1 MYGEDAATGGKLL
14 RPPAPV
20 MLCAHAHDCTTQGN
34 KNSLQSSRHR
44 ANFRYF
50 SRTRAPS
57 ILLMNKLIRPVVQ
70 CGPTSLPRSS
80 QHRRF
85 GSLVFTQVQALD
97 FGLFHSVELSHV
109 LYVVVMVQPGTWG
122 TTFLFSRWCHF
133 QLPARILVKTLVT
146 YRNKPALYIAIINFG
161 VPCLVQEI

>member
-1 MYGEDAATGGKLL
+1 MQSAI
-14 RPPAPV
+14 
-20 MLCAHAHDCTTQGN
+20 TTQIEKVQTSLNFLSGRVDRLEGN
-34 KNSLQSSRHR
+34 LSDTAERQSSRHR

-57 ILLMNKLIRPVVQ
+57 IVLMNKLIRPVVQ

-85 GSLVFTQVQALD
+85 GSLVFAQVQAID
-97 FGLFHSVELSHV
+97 FGLFHSVEFSHM

-133 QLPARILVKTLVT
+133 QLPARILQKPWSHTEKNLLFTL
-146 YRNKPALYIAIINFG
+146 
-161 VPCLVQEI
+161 Q